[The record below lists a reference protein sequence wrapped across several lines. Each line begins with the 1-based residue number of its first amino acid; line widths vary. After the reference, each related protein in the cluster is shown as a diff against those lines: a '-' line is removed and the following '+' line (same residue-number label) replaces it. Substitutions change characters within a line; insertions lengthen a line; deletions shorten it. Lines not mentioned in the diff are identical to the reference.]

1 MSKTRKN
8 KTKKISKTS
17 YPALITN
24 WIYCHKD
31 SISVRDLQQA
41 LKGRFRTELWEEAGV
56 FEINLSESDMD
67 FEYAEADRDVEFI
80 VENDISSV
88 YFVSFGAEAARE
100 ATEAMEDIVKELGGF
115 FVADNDDLTP
125 RIG

>member
-17 YPALITN
+17 HPSLITN

-115 FVADNDDLTP
+115 FVADNDDLTQ

>member
-1 MSKTRKN
+1 MRNNKSKRK
-8 KTKKISKTS
+8 TTIGASHPS
-17 YPALITN
+17 LITN

-41 LKGRFRTELWEEAGV
+41 LKDRFRTELWEDARV

-80 VENDISSV
+80 VENDIFSV